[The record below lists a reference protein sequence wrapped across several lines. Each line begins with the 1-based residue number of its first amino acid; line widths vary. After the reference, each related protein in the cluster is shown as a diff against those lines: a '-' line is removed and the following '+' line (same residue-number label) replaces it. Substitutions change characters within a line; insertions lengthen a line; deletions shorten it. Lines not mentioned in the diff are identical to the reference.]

1 MKYVHTLLFCL
12 LVGSFVATDCPVSSY
27 IAPIV
32 FEGGPLA
39 RFGHHGSIRLDTSM
53 ATIRLKRYSYTVDAV
68 LGFFNTG
75 AITTLLVGV
84 KKMGSGQVPR
94 LPGEDYSTYEFL
106 SFQAWVDGRK
116 TEFAD
121 PRVSAS
127 STAGVAGDFDPP
139 ARNSGSKWLASRV
152 TFRANATVKIRLKY
166 EVGYQSGGSTRHGYY
181 YLGSG
186 RNWKGKIRK
195 AVFIIDSTAIGGT
208 KNGGGGFSHLFL
220 RAPESRKLGENLTYL
235 EIEDF
240 EPPLEGPIAEIF
252 ASN

>member
-32 FEGGPLA
+32 FDGGPVA
-39 RFGHHGSIRLDTSM
+39 RFPRHGSIRLDTSM
-53 ATIRLKRYSYTVDAV
+53 ATIRLKKYSYTVDAV
-68 LGFFNTG
+68 LRFFNTG
-75 AITTLLVGV
+75 ATTTLLVGV

-94 LPGEDYSTYEFL
+94 LPGEDFATYDFL

-121 PRVSAS
+121 LRVSAS
-127 STAGVAGDFDPP
+127 RMAGVSGDFDPP
-139 ARNSGSKWLASRV
+139 ARNSGSKWPASRV
-152 TFRANATVKIRLKY
+152 TFRANAAVKIRLKY

-186 RNWKGKIRK
+186 RSWKGRIRK
-195 AVFIIDSTAIGGT
+195 AAFIIDSTAMGGT
-208 KNGGGGFSHLFL
+208 KSGGGEFSRLFL
-220 RAPESRKLGENLTYL
+220 RSPGSRKLGENLTYL
-235 EIEDF
+235 EVEDF
-240 EPPLEGPIAEIF
+240 EPPLQGPIVEIF
-252 ASN
+252 AK